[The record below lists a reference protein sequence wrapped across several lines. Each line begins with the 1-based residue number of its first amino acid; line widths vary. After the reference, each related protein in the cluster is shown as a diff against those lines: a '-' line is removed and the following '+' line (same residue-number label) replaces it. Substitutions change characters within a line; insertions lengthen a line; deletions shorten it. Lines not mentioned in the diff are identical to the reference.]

1 MTSKIAKFH
10 CSIRKRAW
18 WPRFYMLTFLYHGPP
33 FVPHLNC
40 WYLLKVLTTS
50 IGQEEKFSKHTLPKY
65 FAEYYW
71 LTIIKIGSR
80 LKIEKKL
87 ESFFLSQSCCC
98 CCTFQYFSLEFR
110 TEAKSGFQIERGGD
124 SISVTRLKY
133 FWTVLATTFLT
144 KVA

>member
-80 LKIEKKL
+80 LKIEKN
-87 ESFFLSQSCCC
+87 LSH
-98 CCTFQYFSLEFR
+98 FFSLKAAAAAPSNIFHWNSELKLNQVF
-110 TEAKSGFQIERGGD
+110 
-124 SISVTRLKY
+124 RLKEE
-133 FWTVLATTFLT
+133 ATASAWPDWSIFELSWQQLFLQ
-144 KVA
+144 K